1 MGWDG
6 VRWCDWDMDVDTE
19 FGSAFC
25 FDSGVEVRGHEGSS
39 ARDVFLDFCDAGG
52 GFVLARLYDGDYNS
66 RILMWECLVF
76 Q

>member
-25 FDSGVEVRGHEGSS
+25 SDLGVEASDLEGSS
-39 ARDVFLDFCDAGG
+39 ARNVFLD
-52 GFVLARLYDGDYNS
+52 L
-66 RILMWECLVF
+66 
-76 Q
+76 